1 MKCWKMQQI
10 YSIIIP
16 VVAFIIFLF
25 SFLFLIALFTYPPPP
40 PPSNNNNNNNNNN
53 NTNITTTTTTT
64 TTTSTI
70 ITIATSQ
77 PKSSSTTMT
86 TTTRLDWTATI
97 PIVTNT
103 TQPDLS
109 TATLF
114 NNSNILFLVN
124 STTIC
129 DDELNCI
136 SMSEKPYNQ
145 NKIINIGFF
154 SSSDKKHANITF
166 NITRDL
172 KKILGKIEFKE
183 IAENNNESPKNDSN
197 NNKVAP
203 GCQPRKIYISWAN
216 VRIYL
221 VRNRIASIPGTWIG
235 EPLKVLRCRNFL
247 DPCGH
252 GQYCSVEMEERR
264 ETVMEISLKDGQK
277 VANLT
282 VYYVQDKTCDCA
294 FTEPII
300 EDINSPPYI
309 YNATVIR
316 I

>member
-1 MKCWKMQQI
+1 MI
-10 YSIIIP
+10 T
-16 VVAFIIFLF
+16 LF
-25 SFLFLIALFTYPPPP
+25 AYPSNHPPH
-40 PPSNNNNNNNNNN
+40 PSNNNNNNNNN
-53 NTNITTTTTTT
+53 TNTTTTTTT

-77 PKSSSTTMT
+77 PKSLS
-86 TTTRLDWTATI
+86 TTTRLDWMATI

-136 SMSEKPYNQ
+136 SMSEKPDNQ

-154 SSSDKKHANITF
+154 SSSDKKNANITF

-183 IAENNNESPKNDSN
+183 IASPKNDNNNN

-203 GCQPRKIYISWAN
+203 GCQPRKIFISWAN
-216 VRIYL
+216 VRSYL
-221 VRNRIASIPGTWIG
+221 IHNRIASIPGTWIG
-235 EPLKVLRCRNFL
+235 EPLEVLRCRNFL
-247 DPCGH
+247 DPCRY
-252 GQYCSVEMEERR
+252 GQYCSVEIEECRK
-264 ETVMEISLKDGQK
+264 TVMEISLKDGQK

-282 VYYVQDKTCDCA
+282 VYFVQDKTCDCA

-300 EDINSPPYI
+300 DDINSPPYI
-309 YNATVIR
+309 YNTTVIR